1 MKEEVYDFFNRLFGT
16 ESWPARWNCGKWTD
30 FHGWMYIISDLMIW
44 SAYFAI
50 PLAIL
55 YFILKRKQSIPFL
68 NVFWLFGAFILLCG
82 LTHLIDA
89 VIFWIPIYRVSALLR
104 LVTAVIS
111 WATVIS
117 LLKIIPLALSLKS
130 AGELEWEIE
139 ERKKAE
145 TALGE
150 AKVRA
155 EEAVITKD
163 YFMANMSHE
172 IRTPINA
179 IFGFTSLLGMTKLN
193 EEQQEYIQAI
203 KSSSDNLLTIINDI
217 LDFSKIEAGMLKIEQ
232 VPFQLHELL
241 GSLRVMFQQRTKD
254 KGINWEIKIGD
265 AVPNALLGDPT
276 RITQILNNLITNAIK
291 FTDKGSITVHVSLVE
306 QAGDHSVIE
315 FKVEDTGIGIDKE
328 KLGPIFERF
337 TQAEAST
344 SRKFGG
350 TGLGL
355 SIVKSLVDMQGGSIK
370 ADSIL
375 HQGSTFIVQLPF
387 VLNTHEE
394 PVAKKSFIIDA
405 LSSNIL
411 QGIKVLLVE
420 DNELNQRLMQ
430 KVLGSFGIN
439 YTVVDDG
446 LKAVNFLKEE
456 QVDIILMDIQIP
468 ELDGYAATR
477 YIRQELMLKTPIM
490 AMTAHV
496 LAGERERCFREGMN
510 DYISKPFKMDE
521 LHEKLCRLLIN
532 SRSI

>member
-1 MKEEVYDFFNRLFGT
+1 MKEELYDFFNRLFGT
-16 ESWPARWNCGKWTD
+16 ESWPARWNCGRWTD

-44 SAYFAI
+44 AAYFAI

-55 YFILKRKQSIPFL
+55 YFIIKRRQSIPFL

-89 VIFWIPIYRVSALLR
+89 IIFWIPVYRVSALLR
-104 LVTAVIS
+104 LITAIIS
-111 WATVIS
+111 WSTVIA
-117 LLKIIPLALSLKS
+117 LIRIIPLALSLKS
-130 AGELEWEIE
+130 ANELEREIE
-139 ERKKAE
+139 ERRKVE
-145 TALGE
+145 IALGK
-150 AKVRA
+150 AKERA
-155 EEAVITKD
+155 EEAVVTKD

-179 IFGFTSLLGMTKLN
+179 IFGFTSLLGKTKLN
-193 EEQQEYIQAI
+193 DEQQEYIQAI

-217 LDFSKIEAGMLKIEQ
+217 LDFSKIEAGMLKIER

-241 GSLRVMFQQRTKD
+241 GSLKVMFMQRTKE
-254 KGINWEIKIGD
+254 KGLSWDITIGD
-265 AVPNALLGDPT
+265 NVPNTLLGDPT

-291 FTDKGSITVHVSLVE
+291 FTDNGTITIYVSIIEHREDTCIV
-306 QAGDHSVIE
+306 E
-315 FKVEDTGIGIDKE
+315 FKVKDSGIGIDKE
-328 KLGPIFERF
+328 KLGLIFERF

-355 SIVKSLVDMQGGSIK
+355 SIVKSLVDMQGGEIK
-370 ADSIL
+370 AESSL
-375 HQGSTFIVQLPF
+375 HQGSVFTVQLPF
-387 VLNTHEE
+387 LINTSVEE
-394 PVAKKSFIIDA
+394 IVKTSSISEV

-411 QGIKVLLVE
+411 KGVKVLLVE
-420 DNELNQRLMQ
+420 DNELNQKLMQ
-430 KVLGSFGIN
+430 KVLASFGAQ
-439 YTVVDDG
+439 YLVVDNG
-446 LKAVNFLKEE
+446 LKAINLLREE
-456 QVDIILMDIQIP
+456 VVDIILMDIQIP

-477 YIRQELMLKTPIM
+477 YIREELKLKTPIM

-496 LAGERERCFREGMN
+496 LAGERERCFQEGMN
-510 DYISKPFKMDE
+510 DYLSKPFKMDE